1 MPRTTETAVNT
12 RNIRLMDQVRRLKR
26 LFELKLAGME
36 NMENLLLR
44 RIEMIDRENFDEFDK
59 IRGRTDD
66 FESEMKEIDYE
77 IAIIESSLEHE
88 TELLNPA
95 AENHLAA
102 LMRDIR
108 AKAGRNSD
116 LLSALAAQLSELKS
130 RDGR

>member
-12 RNIRLMDQVRRLKR
+12 RNIRLMDQVRRLKS

-102 LMRDIR
+102 LMHDIR